1 MQDDKRRS
9 QGGPAPGG
17 PKPGSP
23 PPAQGQPGA
32 TPANLNADQDYDDLE
47 RAGKRGGFFGRF
59 SSKLDDALQTSRG
72 PERPR
77 DAVIESASRPEVSA
91 DDLAIR
97 RARTTSPQRMVIPEG
112 VIIEGNL
119 TGGTDTE
126 INGRIE
132 GDITVEGRLF
142 LGASALITGNVRAG
156 SCSVD
161 GLVEG
166 KVECSEDL
174 ELGKSGR
181 LNADVLAG
189 KRINLAGQVY
199 GNVTTPGV
207 LRLAT
212 SSKVVGDLR
221 ARNLIMEEG
230 ASLNGKCAMRAPSQQ
245 QQQNKAAAEN
255 SGSATK

>member
-1 MQDDKRRS
+1 MELDTDNDFDEMNRARK
-9 QGGPAPGG
+9 GGG
-17 PKPGSP
+17 
-23 PPAQGQPGA
+23 
-32 TPANLNADQDYDDLE
+32 L
-47 RAGKRGGFFGRF
+47 FGRF
-59 SSKLDDALQTSRG
+59 SSRLDDALQTSRG
-72 PERPR
+72 PERAR
-77 DAVIESASRPEVSA
+77 DAVVESQSKPEVSA

-97 RARTTSPQRMVIPEG
+97 RARTTSPQRMIIPEG

-126 INGRIE
+126 ISGRIE

-142 LGASALITGNVRAG
+142 LGTTALITGNVRAG
-156 SCSVD
+156 SCSVE

-166 KVECSEDL
+166 KVECSDDL

-189 KRINLAGQVY
+189 KRINIAGQVY

-207 LRLAT
+207 LRLSST
-212 SSKVVGDLR
+212 SKVVGDLR

-245 QQQNKAAAEN
+245 QQAKPADT
-255 SGSATK
+255 GSATK